1 LLSKTYVKYC
11 RGDTPASIRKGE
23 FFSSAVKN
31 AGVPTSRSP
40 HTFPTDSSIDPTA
53 KTSVAQARNLIHTAD
68 TLRTRTDSGN
78 RKRFARLFKDPKAI
92 EVTITLTDEVMR
104 IHSTKQA
111 VTIFS
116 RAAKKASVK
125 GFGLFNTFGL
135 KFLRAISRFTPG
147 VVIALVHQRVR
158 ALSKGLIL
166 PYEVAGLTK
175 ILRKRAK
182 QGIRLNINVLG
193 EAVLGQHEAD
203 TRLKQILE
211 MIARPDVDYISVK
224 LSAVVAQMVTID
236 HAGSLEKVCERLRV
250 LYRAAQE
257 DKTFINLDM
266 EEYRDLALTV
276 DAFKKVLMEPE
287 FGSLS
292 AGIVL
297 QAYLPESHSAFYDL
311 ATWAKKRN
319 EKFGGTIKIRLVK
332 GANLAMERAEGQF
345 NGWTPAPYPSKS
357 DVDASYSR
365 LIDTALRPEI
375 ADFVR
380 IGIASHNLFHLT
392 WAVEVARKRKVL
404 KQLDIEMLEGMA
416 NAEALAVTQS
426 GHQVLLYAPVTRS
439 DDFASAVAYL
449 VRRLDENTSDENYLK
464 AAFDIGKNVSKF
476 EEQKAR
482 FEKSVAERH
491 TLSTSSRRHLLT
503 PEKGESFYNESSG
516 DPTEPGF
523 IHAVTTD
530 ITKVLTESYPLI
542 PVVVAGKEYETASQG
557 VGTDPSSDGAQW
569 YAYSVVDKK
578 IIDKAVSVAEKSTW
592 SSKSAAER
600 REILENVAEHMST
613 QRSRSIAVMTR
624 DAGKTVSEAD
634 PEVSEAIDFARFYAS
649 TIDDEKSAPVGTVLV
664 VPPWNFPYA
673 IPAGGLFAAL
683 AAGNPVLFKPA
694 PETVATAWELAQQM
708 WDAGIPYDALQ
719 FVPSHDDEN
728 GKYLI
733 THPDIKALILTGAFD
748 TANMF
753 VQWRNGL
760 NLLAE
765 TSGKNALVITA
776 CADIDAAVKD
786 LVQSAFGHAGQKCSA
801 ASLGIIVESIYND
814 PAFTRQ
820 LIDDVSSLKVGAGY
834 HFNTTVGPII
844 RSPEGNLSH
853 ALHHLD
859 AGESWLIEPE
869 QLDHTGHLWRPGI
882 KVGVKPGSWSHR
894 NEWFGP
900 VLALM
905 VAPNLKTAVEWQNA
919 TDFGLTAGIHSLDP
933 VELDY
938 WMENVEAGN
947 LYINRGIT
955 GAIVNRQPFGGWKR
969 SSVGATAKAGG
980 HHYVDSLRNWAP
992 IQHLDLAKRSAS
1004 KWWNEVGSQAIDHTG
1019 LDVEKNY
1026 HRYRRPLAPIIVR
1039 FDDRGARDE
1048 TAFAKYISDLTGAK
1062 VEFSSSKEES
1072 IEELV
1077 ARAKGKVRWLSH
1089 EEPPRAALL
1098 AKGVSLDA
1106 RPIAQRGDIEAPRWL
1121 LEQSV
1126 CITYHRTE
1134 IPMVV
1139 LSPSAP
1145 GLSN

>member
-1 LLSKTYVKYC
+1 MV
-11 RGDTPASIRKGE
+11 I
-23 FFSSAVKN
+23 
-31 AGVPTSRSP
+31 VPTSRSA
-40 HTFPTDSSIDPTA
+40 HTFETDPKIDPTA
-53 KTSVAQARNLIHTAD
+53 KTSVAQARNLIHTSD
-68 TLRTRTDSGN
+68 TLRSRSDRAN
-78 RKRFARLFKDPKAI
+78 RKRFARLFKDPDAI

-104 IHSTKQA
+104 IHSTRQA

-116 RAAKKASVK
+116 RAAKKASIK
-125 GFGLFNTFGL
+125 GFGFFNALGL
-135 KFLRAISRFTPG
+135 KFLRAISKTTPG
-147 VVIALVHQRVR
+147 IVIALVHQRVR

-175 ILRKRAK
+175 VLRRRTK

-193 EAVLGQHEAD
+193 EAVLGQQEAD

-236 HAGSLEKVCERLRV
+236 HAGSLEKVSERLRV

-276 DAFKKVLMEPE
+276 AAFKKVLMEPE
-287 FGSLS
+287 FGTLS

-297 QAYLPESHSAFYDL
+297 QAYLPESHSAFRDL
-311 ATWAKKRN
+311 AMWAEKRY

-332 GANLAMERAEGQF
+332 GANLAMESAEGEF
-345 NGWTPAPYPSKS
+345 NGWTPAPYPTKS

-365 LIDTALRPEI
+365 LIDVALRPEI
-375 ADFVR
+375 AEFVR

-392 WAVEVARKRKVL
+392 WAIEVARKRKVL

-464 AAFDIGKNVSKF
+464 AAFDIGKNASKF

-482 FEKSVAERH
+482 FERSIEERH
-491 TLSTSSRRHLLT
+491 TLSITSRRHLIK
-503 PEKGESFYNESSG
+503 PVHSEGFYNEPSA
-516 DPTEPGF
+516 DPTEPSF

-530 ITKVLTESYPLI
+530 ISKVLSDHYPLI
-542 PVVVAGKEYETASQG
+542 PVIIAGKEYESSTTG
-557 VGTDPSSDGAQW
+557 IGTDPSSEGEQW
-569 YAYSVVDKK
+569 YSYSVVDKK
-578 IIDKAVSVAEKSTW
+578 LIDKAVSIAEKSNW

-600 REILENVAEHMST
+600 AAILEKVAEHMST
-613 QRSRSIAVMTR
+613 QRTRSIAVMTR

-649 TIDDEKSAPVGTVLV
+649 TIDDEKSTPIGTVLV

-719 FVPSHDDEN
+719 FIPSLDDEN

-753 VQWRNGL
+753 VQWRNDL

-801 ASLGIIVESIYND
+801 ASLGIIVESIYKD

-834 HFNTTVGPII
+834 HFNTSVGPII
-844 RSPEGNLSH
+844 RTPEGNLSR

-859 AGESWLIEPE
+859 DGESWLVEPV

-969 SSVGATAKAGG
+969 SSVGATSKAGG

-992 IQHLDLAKRSAS
+992 IQHLDLAKRSAA
-1004 KWWNEVGSQAIDHTG
+1004 KWWTEVGSQAIDHTG
-1019 LDVEKNY
+1019 LKVEKNY
-1026 HRYRRPLAPIIVR
+1026 HRYRRPLTPIIVR
-1039 FDDRGARDE
+1039 FDDQGARDE
-1048 TAFAKYISDLTGAK
+1048 TAFAKYISDLTGAR
-1062 VEFSSSKEES
+1062 VEFSSSREES

-1077 ARAKGKVRWLSH
+1077 ARAEGKVRWLSH
-1089 EEPPRAALL
+1089 EVPPRAALL

-1126 CITYHRTE
+1126 CITYHRYGNVNGGPKPE
-1134 IPMVV
+1134 C
-1139 LSPSAP
+1139 P
-1145 GLSN
+1145 GLN

>member
-1 LLSKTYVKYC
+1 MLTV
-11 RGDTPASIRKGE
+11 A
-23 FFSSAVKN
+23 
-31 AGVPTSRSP
+31 
-40 HTFPTDSSIDPTA
+40 TFETDPKIDETA
-53 KTSVAQARNLIHTAD
+53 KTSVAQARNLIHTSD
-68 TLRTRTDSGN
+68 TLRTRKDSAN
-78 RKRFARLFKDPKAI
+78 RKRFAKLFKDPKAI

-104 IHSTKQA
+104 IHSTKHA
-111 VTIFS
+111 VTIFA
-116 RAAKKASVK
+116 RAAKKASVR
-125 GFGLFNTFGL
+125 GFGFFNAIGL
-135 KFLRAISRFTPG
+135 HFLRSISKVTPRL
-147 VVIALVHQRVR
+147 VIALVHGRVR
-158 ALSKGLIL
+158 SLSKGLIL
-166 PYEVAGLTK
+166 PYEVDGLTK
-175 ILRKRAK
+175 VLRRREK
-182 QGIRLNINVLG
+182 QNIRLNINVLG

-203 TRLKQILE
+203 TRFKQILE
-211 MIARPDVDYISVK
+211 MIDRPDVDYISVK

-236 HAGSLEKVCERLRV
+236 HAGSISKVCERLRI

-257 DKTFINLDM
+257 NKTFINLDM

-276 DAFKKVLMEPE
+276 DAFKKVLSESE
-287 FGSLS
+287 FSRMT

-297 QAYLPESHSAFYDL
+297 QAYLPESHSAFYEL
-311 ATWAKKRN
+311 VTWAKSRHAKS
-319 EKFGGTIKIRLVK
+319 GGTIKIRLVK
-332 GANLAMERAEGQF
+332 GANLAMERAEAEF
-345 NGWTPAPYPSKS
+345 NGWTAAPYATKS

-365 LIDTALRPEI
+365 LIDAALRPEH
-375 ADFVR
+375 ADAVR

-392 WAVEVARKRKVL
+392 WAIEVARKRHVL

-464 AAFDIGKNVSKF
+464 AAFDIGKNASKF
-476 EEQKAR
+476 AEQKAR
-482 FEKSVAERH
+482 FERSIAERH
-491 TLSTSSRRHLLT
+491 TISTQSRRHLIH
-503 PEKGESFYNESSG
+503 PEVEAGFFNEPSG
-516 DPTEPGF
+516 DPTESNF
-523 IHAVTTD
+523 VSEVTENLARIQLERSLKIPLVIDGMEFT
-530 ITKVLTESYPLI
+530 TENKGI
-542 PVVVAGKEYETASQG
+542 
-557 VGTDPSSDGAQW
+557 GTDPSADGEQW
-569 YAYSVVDKK
+569 YTYSVVDRSHVDNA
-578 IIDKAVSVAEKSTW
+578 IEVAENSTW
-592 SSKSAAER
+592 GSKSAKER
-600 REILENVAEHMST
+600 RAILEQVAAYMST
-613 QRSRSIAVMTR
+613 QRARSISVMAR

-649 TIDDEKSAPVGTVLV
+649 TIDDEKSTPIGTVLV
-664 VPPWNFPYA
+664 IPPWNFPYA

-694 PETVATAWELAQQM
+694 PETVATAWELAQQL

-719 FVPSHDDEN
+719 FLPSLDDEN
-728 GKYLI
+728 GQYLV
-733 THPDIKALILTGAFD
+733 THPSVKALILTGAFD

-753 VQWRNGL
+753 VQWRNDL

-801 ASLGIIVESIYND
+801 ASLGIIIESIYKD

-834 HFNTTVGPII
+834 HFSTSVGPII
-844 RSPEGNLSH
+844 RPPDGNLSH
-853 ALHHLD
+853 ALHHLEP
-859 AGESWLIEPE
+859 GESWLLEPE
-869 QLDHTGHLWRPGI
+869 QLDHSGHLWRPGI

-905 VAPNLKTAVEWQNA
+905 VAPNLKTAVQWQNA

-938 WMENVEAGN
+938 WMEHVEAGN

-980 HHYVDSLRNWAP
+980 HHYVNSLRNWAP
-992 IQHLDLAKRSAS
+992 IQHLDLAKRSAT

-1019 LDVEKNY
+1019 LNVEKNY

-1039 FDDRGARDE
+1039 FDSETARDE
-1048 TAFAKYISDLTGAK
+1048 TAFAKFISDLTGAA

-1089 EEPPRAALL
+1089 ETPPRAALL
-1098 AKGVSLDA
+1098 AKGISLDA
-1106 RPIAQRGDIEAPRWL
+1106 RPIAQRGDIETPRWL

-1126 CITYHRTE
+1126 CITYHRYGNTNGG
-1134 IPMVV
+1134 PK
-1139 LSPSAP
+1139 PACP
-1145 GLSN
+1145 GLGN